1 MQEPGII
8 KKLDEVVVNRIAA
21 GEIIQR
27 PANALKEL
35 LENSLDAK
43 STVIQVTV
51 KSGGL
56 KLLQIQD
63 NGTGIRKEDMG
74 IVCER
79 FTTSKLT
86 TFEDLTSIATFG
98 FRGEA
103 LASISHVAHLTIQTK
118 TAKEK
123 CGYKASY
130 EDGKLKAPPKP
141 CAGNQ
146 GTIITIE
153 DLFYNM
159 PQRKQALKSPNE
171 EFQRISDVMSKYAIH
186 NAKVGFTLKRYG
198 EQPSV
203 KTAPNSSQQT
213 NIETIYG
220 AAIAKELLPVELKDD
235 VHKFQMKGFITK
247 VNYSSKKGIMLF
259 FINHRLVDLSSLK
272 SAIDSVYSTYLPK
285 GMHPFAYISLEIL
298 PSNIDVNVHPT
309 KHEVHFLYEDEIIEK
324 IRQNLE
330 SQLLGSNETRTFYKQ
345 LKMPG
350 ASEPPADNKELDA
363 TLKNMS
369 VERINPQNMI
379 RTDTKEQSIYKFLH
393 VDGVKL
399 NDSGCSSSMSLSG
412 SSSSSNAMAAA
423 EESFRD
429 VVKQKSK
436 EVKLSSILN
445 MQRQIENSCSVDIR
459 KMVKEL
465 VFVGVVD
472 KQFALF
478 QHETKLY
485 MGDTIKL
492 SEELFYQRLLYEFE
506 NHKMINLIPKPLP
519 IKDLIKLALNTP
531 ESGWTEED
539 GDKDELA
546 ARASEILIEKSPIM
560 REYFSLTINSN
571 GELESLPSLLPQY
584 MPSKTFLPIYML
596 RLATEVEWETEEE
609 CFETFCRETARYYAM
624 VSEVELRAIPKQHK
638 WNVEHV
644 IYPAF
649 KKYLLPPNRLKKY
662 IYELAN
668 LPSLYKVFERC

>member
-1 MQEPGII
+1 MAEPGVI

-63 NGTGIRKEDMG
+63 NGTGIRKEDMA

-86 TFEDLTSIATFG
+86 SFEDLTNIATFG

-103 LASISHVAHLTIQTK
+103 LASMSHVAHLTIQTK

-123 CGYKASY
+123 CAYKASY
-130 EDGKLKAPPKP
+130 EEGKLKAPPKP

-171 EFQRISDVMSKYAIH
+171 EFQRISNVMSKYAIH
-186 NAKVGFTLKRYG
+186 NSKVGFTLKRYG
-198 EQPSV
+198 EQPSI
-203 KTAPNSSQQT
+203 KTPPNSNQQT
-213 NIETIYG
+213 NIEILYG
-220 AAIAKELLPVELKDD
+220 ASIAKELLPVELKDD
-235 VHKFQMKGFITK
+235 VHKFQMKGYITK
-247 VNYSSKKGIMLF
+247 VNYSSKKAITLF
-259 FINHRLVDLSSLK
+259 FINHRLVEVSSLK
-272 SAIDSVYSTYLPK
+272 TALDNVYSTYLPR
-285 GMHPFAYISLEIL
+285 GMHPFAYISLEIN

-309 KHEVHFLYEDEIIEK
+309 KHEVHFLYEDEIVEK
-324 IRQNLE
+324 IKQTLE
-330 SQLLGSNETRTFYKQ
+330 AQLLGSNETRTFYKQ

-350 ASEPPADNKELDA
+350 ASEPPGEGKEHDS
-363 TLKNMS
+363 TLKS
-369 VERINPQNMI
+369 VNGERINPQNMI
-379 RTDTKEQSIYKFLH
+379 RTDSKEQSMYKFLH
-393 VDGVKL
+393 VEGVKL
-399 NDSGCSSSMSLSG
+399 NDSGCSMTLSG
-412 SSSSSNAMAAA
+412 ASSTSTAA
-423 EESFRD
+423 EESFRE
-429 VVKQKSK
+429 VAKRKTK
-436 EVKLSSILN
+436 EVKLTSILN
-445 MQRQIENSCSVDIR
+445 MQKKIEDSCSVEMR
-459 KMVKEL
+459 KMIKEL

-478 QHETKLY
+478 QHETRLY

-506 NHKMINLIPKPLP
+506 NHQIISIKPEPLP
-519 IKDLIKLALNTP
+519 VKDLIKLALDTP

-539 GDKDELA
+539 GDKEELA
-546 ARASEILIEKSPIM
+546 QRASEILIEKSPIM
-560 REYFSLTINSN
+560 REYFSMNINSN
-571 GELESLPSLLPQY
+571 GELETIPCLITQH
-584 MPSKTFLPIYML
+584 MPSKVFLPIYML
-596 RLATEVEWETEEE
+596 RLATEVEWEVEEE
-609 CFETFCRETARYYAM
+609 CFETFCRETARYYAK
-624 VSEVELRAIPKQHK
+624 VSEVELQEMPKQHH
-638 WNVEHV
+638 WVTEHV
-644 IYPAF
+644 IYSAF
-649 KKYLLPPNRLKKY
+649 KKYLLPPGRLRKHV
-662 IYELAN
+662 YELAN
-668 LPSLYKVFERC
+668 LPALYRVFERC

>member
-1 MQEPGII
+1 MLEPGVI
-8 KKLDEVVVNRIAA
+8 KKLDETVVNRIAA

-43 STVIQVTV
+43 STYIQVTV

-63 NGTGIRKEDMG
+63 NGTGIRKEDMP

-86 TFEDLTSIATFG
+86 TFEDLTKIATFG

-103 LASISHVAHLTIQTK
+103 LASMSHVAHLTIQTK

-123 CGYKASY
+123 CAYKASY

-153 DLFYNM
+153 NLFYNM
-159 PQRKQALKSPNE
+159 PQRKQSLKSPNE
-171 EFQRISDVMSKYAIH
+171 EFQRISDVLSKYAVH
-186 NAKVGFTLKRYG
+186 NPKVGFSLKRFG

-203 KTAPNSSQQT
+203 KTPPNSTTESNIQT
-213 NIETIYG
+213 IFG
-220 AAIAKELLPVELKDD
+220 ATIAKELMPLELKDE
-235 VHKFQMKGFITK
+235 VHKFYMTGFITK
-247 VNYSSKKGIMLF
+247 VNYNAKKGIMLF
-259 FINHRLVDLSSLK
+259 FINHRLVDLAALK
-272 SAIDSVYSTYLPK
+272 NAIDSVYSLYLPK
-285 GMHPFAYISLEIL
+285 GMHPFAYISLEIN

-309 KHEVHFLYEDEIIEK
+309 KHEVHFLYEDDIVEK
-324 IRQNLE
+324 IKLNIE
-330 SQLLGSNETRTFYKQ
+330 AQLLGSNDTRTFYKQ
-345 LKMPG
+345 LKIPG
-350 ASEPPADNKELDA
+350 ISVDSTTVEEERP
-363 TLKNMS
+363 LKTIS
-369 VERINPQNMI
+369 VERINPQNMV
-379 RTDTKEQSIYKFLH
+379 RTDNKEQSILKFLN
-393 VDGVKL
+393 VEGVKL
-399 NDSGCSSSMSLSG
+399 NDSGCSMSLSG
-412 SSSSSNAMAAA
+412 SSVASA

-429 VVKQKSK
+429 VAARKSK
-436 EVKLSSILN
+436 EVKLTSILN
-445 MQRQIENSCSVDIR
+445 MQKKIENGCSVEIR
-459 KMVKEL
+459 KIVKEM

-472 KQFALF
+472 KEFALF
-478 QHETKLY
+478 QHETRLY
-485 MGDTIKL
+485 MANTIKL

-506 NHKMINLIPKPLP
+506 NFSMITIKPAALR
-519 IKDLIKLALNTP
+519 IKDLIKLALETP
-531 ESGWTEED
+531 ESGWSEDD

-546 ARASEILIEKSPIM
+546 ARAEEILIEKSAIL
-560 REYFSLTINSN
+560 REYFSMNITDK
-571 GELESLPSLLPQY
+571 GYLESLPSLLAQH
-584 MPSKTFLPIYML
+584 MPSKTFLPIYAL

-624 VSEVELRAIPKQHK
+624 ISEYELQTEPKRHK
-638 WNVEHV
+638 WMVEHV

-649 KKYLLPPNRLKKY
+649 KKYLLPPHSLKKY
-662 IYELAN
+662 FYELAN
-668 LPSLYKVFERC
+668 LPALYKVFERC

>member
-1 MQEPGII
+1 MEPGVI

-43 STVIQVTV
+43 STYIQVTV

-63 NGTGIRKEDMG
+63 NGTGIRKEDLG

-103 LASISHVAHLTIQTK
+103 LASMSHVAHLTIQTK

-123 CGYKASY
+123 CAYKASY

-159 PQRKQALKSPNE
+159 PQRKQSLKSPNE
-171 EFQRISDVMSKYAIH
+171 EFQRISDVLSKYSVH
-186 NAKVGFTLKRYG
+186 NPKVGFSLKRFG

-203 KTAPNSSQQT
+203 KTPPNSTQESNIQT
-213 NIETIYG
+213 IFG

-235 VHKFQMKGFITK
+235 VHKFHMKGFITK
-247 VNYSSKKGIMLF
+247 VNYNAKKGIMLF
-259 FINHRLVDLSSLK
+259 FVNNRLVDLSSLK
-272 SAIDSVYSTYLPK
+272 NAIDSVYSTYLPK
-285 GMHPFAYISLEIL
+285 GMHPFAYLSLEIN

-309 KHEVHFLYEDEIIEK
+309 KHEVHFLYEDEIVEK
-324 IRQNLE
+324 IKLKIE
-330 SQLLGSNETRTFYKQ
+330 SCLLGSNETRTFYKQ

-350 ASEPPADNKELDA
+350 VSIDSLA
-363 TLKNMS
+363 TETDGPLKTAN
-369 VERINPQNMI
+369 VDRINPQNMV
-379 RTDTKEQSIYKFLH
+379 RTDSKNQSIYKFLNSE
-393 VDGVKL
+393 GNKL
-399 NDSGCSSSMSLSG
+399 NDSGCSMSLSG
-412 SSSSSNAMAAA
+412 SSTESK

-429 VVKQKSK
+429 VAAKKSK
-436 EVKLSSILN
+436 EVKLTSVLN
-445 MQRQIENSCSVDIR
+445 MQKKIEVGCSIEIR
-459 KMVKEL
+459 KMLKEL

-472 KQFALF
+472 RDFALF
-478 QHETKLY
+478 QHETRLY
-485 MGDTIKL
+485 MANTIKL

-506 NHKMINLIPKPLP
+506 NFPMISIKPYPLRV
-519 IKDLIKLALNTP
+519 KDLIKLALDTP
-531 ESGWTEED
+531 ESGWCEED

-546 ARASEILIEKSPIM
+546 SRAEEILIEKSPIL
-560 REYFSLTINSN
+560 REYFSMIIDEKGN
-571 GELESLPSLLPQY
+571 LESIPSLLAQY
-584 MPSKTFLPIYML
+584 MPSRVFLPIYML
-596 RLATEVEWETEEE
+596 RLSTEVDWDTEEE
-609 CFETFCRETARYYAM
+609 CFETFCRETAHYYAM
-624 VSEVELRAIPKQHK
+624 VSEYELQAEAKRHK
-638 WNVEHV
+638 WIVEH
-644 IYPAF
+644 ILYPAF
-649 KKYLLPPNRLKKY
+649 KKYLLPPSCMKKY
-662 IYELAN
+662 FYELAN
-668 LPSLYKVFERC
+668 LPSLYRVFERC

>member
-1 MQEPGII
+1 MIEPGVI

-43 STVIQVTV
+43 ATIIQVTV

-63 NGTGIRKEDMG
+63 NGTGIRKEDMA

-118 TAKEK
+118 TVKEK

-159 PQRKQALKSPNE
+159 PQRQQALKSPNE

-186 NAKVGFTLKRYG
+186 NSKVGFTLKRFG

-203 KTAPNSSQQT
+203 KTAPNSSQQA

-220 AAIAKELLPVELKDD
+220 ASIAKELLAVELKDD
-235 VHKFQMKGFITK
+235 VHKFQMNGYITK

-259 FINHRLVDLSSLK
+259 FINHRLVELASLK
-272 SAIDSVYSTYLPK
+272 AAIDNVYSTYLPR
-285 GMHPFAYISLEIL
+285 GMHPFAYISLEIN

-309 KHEVHFLYEDEIIEK
+309 KHEVHFLYEDEIVEK
-324 IRQNLE
+324 IKQNLE
-330 SQLLGSNETRTFYKQ
+330 TKLLGSNETRSFYKQ

-350 ASEPPADNKELDA
+350 ASEPLAGTKDLDSS
-363 TLKNMS
+363 LKNVS
-369 VERINPQNMI
+369 VDRINPQNMI
-379 RTDTKEQSIYKFLH
+379 RTDSKEQSIYKFLN
-393 VDGVKL
+393 VEGVKL
-399 NDSGCSSSMSLSG
+399 NDSGCSMSLS
-412 SSSSSNAMAAA
+412 SSSAGLP

-429 VVKQKSK
+429 IAHKKSK
-436 EVKLSSILN
+436 EVKLTSILN
-445 MQRQIENSCSVDIR
+445 MQKKIENDCSIEIR

-485 MGDTIKL
+485 MADTIKL
-492 SEELFYQRLLYEFE
+492 SEQLFYQRLLYEFE
-506 NHKMINLIPKPLP
+506 NHKMISIKPQPLP
-519 IKDLIKLALNTP
+519 VKDLIKLALNTP

-546 ARASEILIEKSPIM
+546 ERASEILIEKSPIM
-560 REYFSLTINSN
+560 REYFSMTINSS
-571 GELESLPSLLPQY
+571 GQLETIPSLLDKY
-584 MPSKTFLPIYML
+584 IPSKTFLPIYML
-596 RLATEVEWETEEE
+596 RLATEVEWDTEEE

-624 VSEVELRAIPKQHK
+624 VSEAERLEMPKQHK
-638 WNVEHV
+638 WTVEHI

-649 KKYLLPPNRLKKY
+649 KKYLLPPNNLKKY
-662 IYELAN
+662 IFELAN